1 MEELTANLTET
12 NLDSVAT
19 EENTVIT
26 TAKAGLAAAI
36 TSKGVATDK
45 TASFSQM
52 SKNIDKI
59 KTAANGG
66 SYVKQYFITEISSSH
81 NYVTATAELT

>member
-1 MEELTANLTET
+1 MEQLTAKLTET

-19 EENTVIT
+19 EENTVIV

-36 TSKGVATDK
+36 SAKGVATDK

-59 KTAANGG
+59 KTTGG
-66 SYVKQYFITEISSSH
+66 THEKTVP
-81 NYVTATAELT
+81 

>member
-1 MEELTANLTET
+1 MEQLTAKLVET

-19 EENTVIT
+19 EENTVIV

-36 TSKGVATDK
+36 SEKGIATNK
-45 TASFSQM
+45 TDSFQQM

-59 KTAANGG
+59 KTTGGG
-66 SYVKQYFITEISSSH
+66 SHASQYYIANKVIS
-81 NYVTATAELT
+81 NNNIIVTIE